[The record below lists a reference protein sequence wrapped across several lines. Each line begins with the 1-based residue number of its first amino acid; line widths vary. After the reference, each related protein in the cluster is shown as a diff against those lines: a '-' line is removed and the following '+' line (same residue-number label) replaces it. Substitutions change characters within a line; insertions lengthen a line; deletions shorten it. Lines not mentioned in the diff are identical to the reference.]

1 MVLLYSHCA
10 TFFRNVALT
19 QKETWLCSLS
29 WDYELKSM
37 LRRVWFISGENLCL
51 FVALIQFNA
60 VTTTRTSQPKDS
72 HPLENLKFYFG
83 SEQACWSRF
92 QTWIFR
98 SRSRHCQPE
107 HSRDPRV
114 HLTTYRRILKL
125 NSWRCKL
132 DTFIAHMRT
141 IRYDTIRQSL
151 SDYQMLL
158 LAVPF
163 ARHTHRGVLR
173 RRHAATHQPGA
184 RREVSHLR
192 PDPATAAEGRGHCCI
207 SMATNL
213 CLCCRPMSPLGW
225 KMDVVVTGFHPGV
238 LIYRLKDYLQ
248 QHICYSILNT
258 LFLEVK

>member
-141 IRYDTIRQSL
+141 IRYDTTVALGLSNASSCSSLCTPHASRRTAPASCRNASTRSPKGGQSPAPWPGN
-151 SDYQMLL
+151 SSRRSGSLL
-158 LAVPF
+158 
-163 ARHTHRGVLR
+163 H
-173 RRHAATHQPGA
+173 
-184 RREVSHLR
+184 
-192 PDPATAAEGRGHCCI
+192 
-207 SMATNL
+207 
-213 CLCCRPMSPLGW
+213 
-225 KMDVVVTGFHPGV
+225 FHG
-238 LIYRLKDYLQ
+238 
-248 QHICYSILNT
+248 N
-258 LFLEVK
+258 